1 MLALII
7 GAIIAI
13 IILIACIREE
23 EFFGNIFWRILFGT
37 LIAVLIGLIV
47 ALLISTL
54 GTGIMSVWADTEW
67 VETNQVEVIAVADNV
82 GVEQQIYLYRGYVE
96 DTLSYYYIAETEF
109 GLKTFSVNADDS
121 YINYTSKRPYMIIYE
136 EKYTN
141 KFLSWM
147 FGVDNTGAQR
157 YVFYL
162 PEGSV
167 ITDSYEI
174 DLE

>member
-13 IILIACIREE
+13 IILIACIRDEMCD
-23 EFFGNIFWRILFGT
+23 NIGWTIFFGT
-37 LIAVLIGLIV
+37 LLAVLTGLV
-47 ALLISTL
+47 VTLLISML
-54 GTGIMSVWADTEW
+54 GAGVMSVWADTEW
-67 VETNQVEVIAVADNV
+67 VETNQVEVMAVADNV
-82 GVEQQIYLYRGYVE
+82 GIEGQVYLYRGYIE

-109 GLKTFSVNADDS
+109 GLKTFSANADDS
-121 YINYTSKRPYMIIYE
+121 YINYTNKRPYVIVYE

-141 KFLSWM
+141 EFLSWM
-147 FGVDNTGAQR
+147 FFTDSTGAQR

>member
-1 MLALII
+1 MGVLII

-23 EFFGNIFWRILFGT
+23 DFFGNIFWRILFGT
-37 LIAVLIGLIV
+37 LIAVLIGLIA
-47 ALLISTL
+47 ALLISML
-54 GTGIMSVWADTEW
+54 GAGIMSVWADTEW
-67 VETNQVEVIAVADNV
+67 VETNQVEVMAVADNAGAEGQV
-82 GVEQQIYLYRGYVE
+82 YLYRGYIK
-96 DTLSYYYIAETEF
+96 DTLSYCYVAETEF

-121 YINYTSKRPYMIIYE
+121 YINYTSKQPYVIIYE

-141 KFLSWM
+141 EFLSWI
-147 FGVDNTGAQR
+147 FLVDNTGAQR

>member
-1 MLALII
+1 MVAWII

-13 IILIACIREE
+13 IILIACIRDEY
-23 EFFGNIFWRILFGT
+23 FFDNIFWRIFFGT
-37 LIAVLIGLIV
+37 LVAILIGIIV
-47 ALLISTL
+47 AFLISAL
-54 GTGIMSVWADTEW
+54 GACIMSVCADTEW

-82 GVEQQIYLYRGYVE
+82 GVEGQIYLYRGYVE
-96 DTLSYYYIAETEF
+96 DALSYYYIAETEF
-109 GLKTFSVNADDS
+109 GLKTFSANADDS
-121 YINYTSKRPYMIIYE
+121 YINYTSKQPYMIIYE

-141 KFLSWM
+141 EFLSRM

>member
-13 IILIACIREE
+13 IVLIACIRDEI
-23 EFFGNIFWRILFGT
+23 FDNIFWTLLFGT
-37 LIAVLIGLIV
+37 LIAALIGIIV
-47 ALLISTL
+47 ALLISML
-54 GTGIMSVWADTEW
+54 GAGIMSVWADTEW
-67 VETNQVEVIAVADNV
+67 VETNQVEVVAVADNL
-82 GVEQQIYLYRGYVE
+82 GVEGQVYLYRGYIK

-121 YINYTSKRPYMIIYE
+121 YINYTSKRPYMVIYE

-141 KFLSWM
+141 EFWSWM
-147 FGVDNTGAQR
+147 FFMDSTGAQR

>member
-1 MLALII
+1 MIALII

-13 IILIACIREE
+13 IVLIACVRDEV
-23 EFFGNIFWRILFGT
+23 FFDSIFWRIFFGT
-37 LIAVLIGLIV
+37 LIAALIGLIA
-47 ALLISTL
+47 ALLISML
-54 GTGIMSVWADTEW
+54 GAGIMSVCADTEW
-67 VETNQVEVIAVADNV
+67 VETNQVEVMAVADNV
-82 GVEQQIYLYRGYVE
+82 GVEGQVYLYRGYIK

-121 YINYTSKRPYMIIYE
+121 YINYTNKRPYVIIYE

-141 KFLSWM
+141 EFLSWM
-147 FGVDNTGAQR
+147 FGMDNTGAQR